1 METFKMLDLKKNAD
15 ERGVFARTFDQSWLT
30 FETVQSNISFNP
42 KVNTLRGLHFQ
53 ESGPLEHKIVTLITG
68 SVFLVVVDLR
78 KFSPEYLK
86 PNSVKLNSPLSQSL
100 YIPSGYA
107 TGWISTSSDT
117 TLQYLMSA
125 RYEECTYSGLRYN
138 DPVLN
143 IKWPSEPAVISEQD
157 SKWPYMQF
165 GN

>member
-1 METFKMLDLKKNAD
+1 MENFKILDLRKHTD
-15 ERGVFARTFDQSWLT
+15 ERGVFARTFDHSWLG

-53 ESGPLEHKIVTLITG
+53 ESGPPEHKIVTLISG

-78 KFSPEYLK
+78 EYSPEFLK
-86 PNSVKLNSPLSQSL
+86 PNSLQLNSPLNQSL

-125 RYEECTYSGLRYN
+125 RYEDCTYSGLRFN
-138 DPVLN
+138 DPVLK
-143 IKWPSEPAVISEQD
+143 IQWPSKPAVISEQD
-157 SKWPYMQF
+157 SNWPYLQF
-165 GN
+165 EK